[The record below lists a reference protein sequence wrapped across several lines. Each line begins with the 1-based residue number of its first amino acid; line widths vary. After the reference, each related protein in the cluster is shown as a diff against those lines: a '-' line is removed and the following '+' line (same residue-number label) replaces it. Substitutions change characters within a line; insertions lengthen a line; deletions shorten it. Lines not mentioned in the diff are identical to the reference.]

1 MDDIVIKNALSYS
14 LALDLH
20 ETWRLTRRKE
30 DGTYE
35 PRIKK
40 STDEEWNIK
49 HGTDEVDIANCSF
62 DELPSNWQYE
72 NLSAAKV
79 AIDLVYDKTLAGE
92 NITAEEKEQMAS
104 VVHDEWLKRNDWVFD
119 SEYGDPNLAVSY
131 ENLSEDEKYKDNIQL
146 DKAEEKVEEYAKDLI
161 DIEELCTKYNL
172 EMSVKRL

>member
-14 LALDLH
+14 LASDLH
-20 ETWRLTRRKE
+20 EAWRLTRRKE

-40 STDEEWNIK
+40 STDEEWNIN
-49 HGTDEVDIANCSF
+49 HGTDEVDIANCTF
-62 DELPSNWQYE
+62 EELPSNWQYE

-79 AIDLVYDKTLAGE
+79 AIELVYDKTLACE
-92 NITAEEKEQMAS
+92 NITEEEKEQMAS

-131 ENLSEDEKYKDNIQL
+131 ENLSEDEKYKDKIQL
-146 DKAEEKVEEYAKDLI
+146 DNAQEKVKEYAKDLI

>member
-1 MDDIVIKNALSYS
+1 MDDIVVKNALSYS
-14 LALDLH
+14 LGSDLH
-20 ETWRLTRRKE
+20 EDWRLTRKKE

-40 STDEEWNIK
+40 SKDEDWNIN

-72 NLSAAKV
+72 NLEAAKV

-92 NITAEEKEQMAS
+92 DITSEEKEQMAS

-131 ENLSEDEKYKDNIQL
+131 EDLSEDEKYKDKIQL
-146 DKAEEKVEEYAKDLI
+146 DNAKEKVEEYVKDLI
-161 DIEELCTKYNL
+161 DVEELCTKYNL
-172 EMSVKRL
+172 EIAFKRL

>member
-14 LALDLH
+14 LASDLH

-131 ENLSEDEKYKDNIQL
+131 EDLSEDEKYKDNIQL

-172 EMSVKRL
+172 KISVKRL

>member
-14 LALDLH
+14 LGSDLH
-20 ETWRLTRRKE
+20 EAWRLTRKKE

-40 STDEEWNIK
+40 SKDDDWNIN
-49 HGTDEVDIANCSF
+49 HGTDEVDIANCTF

-72 NLSAAKV
+72 NLEAAKV

-92 NITAEEKEQMAS
+92 NITSEEKEQMAS

-131 ENLSEDEKYKDNIQL
+131 EDLSEAEKLKDNVQL
-146 DKAEEKVEEYAKDLI
+146 DNAQEKVKEYIKGLI

-172 EMSVKRL
+172 SISVKRL